1 MAIDTILGVS
11 WANIASVA
19 GVAKANIT
27 SVAGVEVPSSFT
39 GLFDTVTSPSIG
51 GGVRRLSS
59 SYTGSLMR
67 IIRASDSSEQ
77 DIGYDGSGNLDTSAI
92 ASFCSGTTGYVGILY
107 DQSGNGYDA
116 IGKDY
121 GVNLSSLPI
130 IYESG
135 SVTTLN
141 GVPAIKITHPRVFQW
156 VATGV
161 PFSAFCSGGASG
173 SDKAIT
179 THFVGQQSSSP
190 SDPYKIII
198 DGSSQGLWFYQASG
212 AERTD
217 FLGTSASSGATFTD
231 DAQKNWVWL
240 VNGNTFSWHENNSTV
255 ASSSNFSA
263 QTPSESGPTITI
275 GGLSFSSRNI
285 EGYIQ
290 EFAIWKTAKSVSDI
304 YTDADAYYSFP

>member
-1 MAIDTILGVS
+1 MAISKVQ
-11 WANIASVA
+11 NIAWASIAKVGGIPVA
-19 GVAKANIT
+19 SLAKVKGQDA
-27 SVAGVEVPSSFT
+27 PSSFT

-92 ASFCSGTTGYVGILY
+92 ASFCSGTTGYVGKLY

-121 GVNLSSLPI
+121 GVNLTSLPI

-135 SVTTLN
+135 AVTTLN
-141 GVPAIKITHPRVFQW
+141 SLPAIKITHPRVFQW

-179 THFVGQQSSSP
+179 THFVGQQSSST

-198 DGSSQGLWFYQASG
+198 DGSSQGLWFYEASS
-212 AERTD
+212 AERID

-231 DAQKNWVWL
+231 AAQKCWAWL
-240 VNGNTFSWHENNSTV
+240 VNGNTFSWHQNNSTV

-263 QTPSESGPTITI
+263 QTPTESGPTITI
-275 GGLSFSSRNI
+275 GGLSFSTRNI